1 MKFFSKLAITSAV
14 LALAFISTASA
25 QSMRVHVPFG
35 FHAGD
40 QALPAGTY
48 NVSLNQATQGVRLR
62 TLDGKANCFLIV
74 KASGGAAIPDSGSL
88 VFHRYGNSYF
98 LAKVK
103 PAGVAG
109 GAELF
114 TSRAERES
122 AKVQPEPKPTLI
134 IAANR

>member
-1 MKFFSKLAITSAV
+1 MKFFSKLAVTSAV

-25 QSMRVHVPFG
+25 QSMRVNVPFG

-48 NVSLNQATQGVRLR
+48 KVDLNQRAQGVRLS
-62 TLDGKANCFLIV
+62 TLDGKANCLLNV
-74 KASGGAAIPDSGSL
+74 KALGGSGVPDTGSL
-88 VFHRYGNSYF
+88 VFHRYANSYF

-114 TSRAERES
+114 TSRAEREL
-122 AKVQPEPKPTLI
+122 AKVQPEPKSTLI
-134 IAANR
+134 IASSR